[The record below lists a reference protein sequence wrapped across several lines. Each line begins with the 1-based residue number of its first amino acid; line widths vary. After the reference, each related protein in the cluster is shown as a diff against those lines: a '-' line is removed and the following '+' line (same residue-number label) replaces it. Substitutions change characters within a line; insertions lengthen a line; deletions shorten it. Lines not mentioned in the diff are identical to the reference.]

1 MNTKN
6 KLICP
11 HCEKN
16 IKPFHIDDYNR
27 RMTALKYSWWK
38 NQIFKIY
45 NKSKNKWYVSRRVIS
60 FRYNLRIDTI
70 RRYDKLGIPN
80 MSLGYTKIYNIE
92 ECDKWM
98 KENKMQYFRIKD
110 KTNLELISEY

>member
-1 MNTKN
+1 MNTRN
-6 KLICP
+6 NLICP
-11 HCEKN
+11 HCEKK
-16 IKPFHIDDYNR
+16 ITPYHIDDYNE
-27 RMTALKYSWWK
+27 RMTVLKYSWWK
-38 NQIFKIY
+38 NQIFKMY
-45 NKSKNKWYVSRRVIS
+45 NKSKKKWYVSRRVIS

-110 KTNLELISEY
+110 KTNLDLISEY